1 MASLPELVN
10 LIISMSGILDLISL
24 ASSPGWGWEH
34 LGGFL
39 CPAVIALRA
48 LTIQRMALLLGGPDV
63 KWVPGKDDDN
73 PPRFYEPLPTG
84 PHKGSKV
91 DKDKFLE
98 MRREY
103 FSMLGW
109 DENGVPRKETLKRL
123 GLGDY
128 WRLMEELN

>member
-1 MASLPELVN
+1 
-10 LIISMSGILDLISL
+10 
-24 ASSPGWGWEH
+24 
-34 LGGFL
+34 
-39 CPAVIALRA
+39 
-48 LTIQRMALLLGGPDV
+48 MALLLGGPDV

-109 DENGVPRKETLKRL
+109 DENGVPRKETLERL